1 MSPSTANRSWRSQSK
16 RSARLVYAN
25 RSSFHSQ
32 PSLPLTF
39 RRNRN
44 CNAVRDINL
53 VFCAPLRRASAV
65 FRGVDPILRHRFRDF
80 CFETSTDLPGDLVDQ
95 VEIHQTNICNPPIL
109 FSKTSRLR
117 HLHAT
122 DRPLP
127 FDGDL
132 SVTETRLIRDEVP
145 RNTRLQP
152 EAAQKPFQLSALA
165 VPRTRKS
172 FANDS

>member
-1 MSPSTANRSWRSQSK
+1 
-16 RSARLVYAN
+16 
-25 RSSFHSQ
+25 
-32 PSLPLTF
+32 
-39 RRNRN
+39 
-44 CNAVRDINL
+44 
-53 VFCAPLRRASAV
+53 V
-65 FRGVDPILRHRFRDF
+65 FRGVDPILRHRLRDS

-117 HLHAT
+117 HLRTT

-132 SVTETRLIRDEVP
+132 SAAGTRLIRDEVP

-152 EAAQKPFQLSALA
+152 EAAQKPFQLLALA